1 MVWMML
7 RQPGSHLLVLCRF
20 TSYDSQKPTRYN
32 NNKGDNKKGRKM
44 QRKE

>member
-32 NNKGDNKKGRKM
+32 KRDDNKKEEKCGGRN
-44 QRKE
+44 E